1 MSQTDPPQTL
11 LAINSFEWLNLCA
24 RGSIRM
30 SKRRPTIVSNPA
42 SEREMEKVFASAPFT
57 KIGSSVDLFVLVVN
71 EEWPKSKTRHRSH
84 PSEILSL
91 SLTDVISHHPIA
103 LEHLEYYRNIGA
115 DCNVYLDEPIFEK
128 AWLYWITNETVQS
141 SLDAA
146 ERLQQA
152 FHIHPSSGTKRTDK
166 YKWEDVARLVLRPN
180 EAIKA
185 KPAHIETLLSNIR
198 RIADAVSSTQD
209 SEQFYIAC
217 AIEWIDIRLGK
228 DPLTKRTI
236 RDTLLAALTSA
247 RDLPLGAPTEQT
259 SVALEL
265 LAETFPR
272 AFTDEISPIVVAHVV
287 QLLTKS
293 RTKKLRPETFS
304 GIIRSLEDKS
314 SSSTFISF
322 VLASSL
328 EIELTNKMILA
339 TTQVNLVPMNWELP
353 N

>member
-1 MSQTDPPQTL
+1 MSQTDPRQTL
-11 LAINSFEWLNLCA
+11 LAINSTEWLNLCA

-30 SKRRPTIVSNPA
+30 SKRRPLVVSNPA

-57 KIGSSVDLFVLVVN
+57 KIGSSVDLFVLVIN
-71 EEWPKSKTRHRSH
+71 EEWPKSKARHRSH
-84 PSEILSL
+84 PSEILTL
-91 SLTDVISHHPIA
+91 TLTDVNSHHPVA
-103 LEHLEYYRNIGA
+103 LEHTEYYRNIGA
-115 DCNVYLDEPIFEK
+115 TCGVYLDEPIFEK
-128 AWLYWITNETVQS
+128 SWIYWITNETIQS

-152 FHIHPSSGTKRTDK
+152 FQIDPSSQNKRADK
-166 YKWEDVARLVLRPN
+166 YKWDDIGRLVLRPN

-228 DPLTKRTI
+228 DPLTKKAT
-236 RDTLLAALTSA
+236 RDTLLAAMASA
-247 RDLPLGAPTEQT
+247 KELPRGTPSEQT
-259 SVALEL
+259 SAALEL
-265 LAETFPR
+265 LCETFPK
-272 AFTDEISPIVVAHVV
+272 AFTNEISPVVVAQVV
-287 QLLTKS
+287 QLLTES

-304 GIIRSLEDKS
+304 GVIRSLEDKS
-314 SSSTFISF
+314 SSSTVITF
-322 VLASSL
+322 VLATSL
-328 EIELTNKMILA
+328 GIELTNQLIQA
-339 TTQVNLVPMNWELP
+339 TTQMNLVPMNWELP